1 MYYFVG
7 YTSNNDWSTSVITMD
22 QYQEKL
28 QKRILSDFNKL
39 ELSKKIQLLK
49 DESLVN
55 VRDKELQ
62 RVTREKE
69 QLLENHHQLLD
80 REQQLQTNQAT
91 LALQLQ
97 EANTLLQQAEK
108 SKEALHHELKEER
121 QLSSSLMKQ
130 KGKQVTASEEN
141 EIIELLKT
149 KLDDEK
155 KEEKKLR
162 EELQEEIESLQQQL
176 QQVKDHKEVGVQ
188 FDYLIPQSGM
198 CMCVYM
204 VVDMMR
210 LSCFR
215 FDRLECHYSWTEAL
229 SSTRRQVSLITL
241 EEIWIQIMLS

>member
-1 MYYFVG
+1 MYYCIG
-7 YTSNNDWSTSVITMD
+7 YTSNNDWSTSEIPLD

-28 QKRILSDFNKL
+28 QEMLLSDFNEL

-49 DESLVN
+49 DESLVKT
-55 VRDKELQ
+55 REDELQ
-62 RVTREKE
+62 RLIKEKE
-69 QLLENHHQLLD
+69 QLQEDHHHQLLLRD
-80 REQQLQTNQAT
+80 KEQQEREQQLQTNQAT

-108 SKEALHHELKEER
+108 YKEELHKELKEER

-130 KGKQVTASEEN
+130 KGKPVTASEKD
-141 EIIELLKT
+141 EIIESLKT

-162 EELQEEIESLQQQL
+162 QELQEEIESLQQQL

-198 CMCVYM
+198 CVCVY
-204 VVDMMR
+204 
-210 LSCFR
+210 
-215 FDRLECHYSWTEAL
+215 W
-229 SSTRRQVSLITL
+229 
-241 EEIWIQIMLS
+241 

>member
-1 MYYFVG
+1 MYYCIG
-7 YTSNNDWSTSVITMD
+7 YHTRNNDWSTSEIPLD

-28 QKRILSDFNKL
+28 HKRILSDFNEL

-49 DESLVN
+49 DKSLVKA
-55 VRDKELQ
+55 REDELQ
-62 RVTREKE
+62 RLIKEKE
-69 QLLENHHQLLD
+69 QIQEDHHHQLLLRD
-80 REQQLQTNQAT
+80 KEQQEREQQLQTNQAT

-108 SKEALHHELKEER
+108 YKEELHKELKEER

-130 KGKQVTASEEN
+130 KGKQVTASEKD
-141 EIIELLKT
+141 EIIESLKT

-162 EELQEEIESLQQQL
+162 EELLEEIESLQQQL

-198 CMCVYM
+198 CVCVCTGSRY
-204 VVDMMR
+204 D
-210 LSCFR
+210 
-215 FDRLECHYSWTEAL
+215 
-229 SSTRRQVSLITL
+229 VSVLF
-241 EEIWIQIMLS
+241 QI